1 LYLFAHGLARLRR
14 FARCCVDKVR
24 ARVSQWTK
32 PRPPALATGLATDLV
47 RRRHDLLLE
56 HAFLR
61 QQVIVRSRTAK
72 RSAFTP

>member
-1 LYLFAHGLARLRR
+1 MFAHGLARLRR

-32 PRPPALATGLATDLV
+32 PHPRSLATRLATDLV

-56 HAFLR
+56 HCVGYFTHPRRLNLR
-61 QQVIVRSRTAK
+61 GHAARR
-72 RSAFTP
+72 